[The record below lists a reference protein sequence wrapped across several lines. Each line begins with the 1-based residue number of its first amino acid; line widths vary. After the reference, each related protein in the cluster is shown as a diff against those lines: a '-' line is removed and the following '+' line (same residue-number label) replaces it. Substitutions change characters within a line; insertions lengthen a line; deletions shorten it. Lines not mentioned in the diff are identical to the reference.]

1 VDSKTSRLASILFGK
16 ILELLMS
23 SASMTGLDERLVSDE
38 FLDDPY
44 PLLRQLRHEEPVF
57 WSESIGG
64 WILTRYD
71 DIVPTFR
78 DVAHFSNYGRF
89 AKVVEYL
96 PAERRKKFEPFETHY
111 RQKSMLQSDPPDHT
125 RLRALI
131 VKVFNANSI
140 EEMRP
145 KIKKI
150 VNDVIDAVEPR
161 RQMDVI
167 RDLAFPLPFSVL
179 GKIMGLPNTDQD
191 NVKLWADEIL
201 LFQGVNR
208 PPEAILERS
217 QAALL
222 AMRSYLTD
230 LVNEKRR
237 KPGED
242 LISELVKVEAEG
254 IRLTE
259 QELVYTC
266 ITMLGAGHET
276 TTSLIGN
283 GLFTLLSHPEEWRK
297 LRENPSLLNSAIE
310 EMLRYESPVARQP
323 RVIKEDIELGGK
335 KMLGGQVAF
344 QMLNAANR
352 DPDYFPDPD
361 KFDIERQNN
370 KHVAFGMGIH
380 FCVGAG
386 LARTEGQEVFK
397 AIMERLPDI
406 RLVSDKPIW
415 DRHKP
420 NSRMLHTLQV
430 TF

>member
-1 VDSKTSRLASILFGK
+1 MPTASFN
-16 ILELLMS
+16 
-23 SASMTGLDERLVSDE
+23 ATDEKLISDE

-44 PLLRQLRHEEPVF
+44 PLLRQLQREDPVY

-64 WILTRYD
+64 WIVTRYD
-71 DIVPTFR
+71 DIVPTFK

-96 PAERRKKFEPFETHY
+96 PADARARFAPFENHY
-111 RQKSMLQSDPPDHT
+111 RQKSLLQSDPPDHT
-125 RLRALI
+125 RLRSLI

-140 EEMRP
+140 EAMRP
-145 KIKKI
+145 RIHKI
-150 VNDVIDAVEPR
+150 VSDVLDTFQP
-161 RQMDVI
+161 QGKMDII
-167 RDLAFPLPFSVL
+167 RDLAFPLPFNVL
-179 GKIMGLPNTDQD
+179 GAIMGLPIGDQD
-191 NVKLWADEIL
+191 NIKLWADEIL

-208 PPEAILERS
+208 PPEGVLERS
-217 QAALL
+217 QTALL
-222 AMRSYLTD
+222 AMRSYLTN

-237 KPGED
+237 NPGDD
-242 LISELVKVEAEG
+242 LISQLVAVEAEG
-254 IRLTE
+254 TRLTE

-283 GLFTLLSHPEEWRK
+283 GLFTILSHPQEWQK
-297 LRENPSLLNSAIE
+297 LRANSALLNSAIE

-323 RVIKEDIELGGK
+323 RVIKDDAELHSK
-335 KMLGGQVAF
+335 KLLKGQVAF

-352 DPDYFPDPD
+352 DPAYFTNPDV
-361 KFDIERQNN
+361 FDIERQNN
-370 KHVAFGMGIH
+370 KHIAFGMGIH
-380 FCVGAG
+380 FCIGAG

-397 AIMERLPDI
+397 AILERLPNI
-406 RLVSDKPIW
+406 QLVDARPIW

-420 NSRMLHTLQV
+420 NSRMLHTLPV

>member
-1 VDSKTSRLASILFGK
+1 MIGTPLTA
-16 ILELLMS
+16 
-23 SASMTGLDERLVSDE
+23 LDQKLISDE

-44 PLLRQLRHEEPVF
+44 PLLRQLRREQPVY

-78 DVAHFSNYGRF
+78 DVAHFTNHGRF
-89 AKVVEYL
+89 AKAVEYL
-96 PAERRKKFEPFETHY
+96 PSDARQKLAPFENHY
-111 RQKSMLQSDPPDHT
+111 RQKNLLQSDPPDHT

-140 EEMRP
+140 EAMRP
-145 KIKKI
+145 MIRKV
-150 VNDVIDAVEPR
+150 VNEVVDRVESR

-167 RDLAFPLPFSVL
+167 RDLAFPLPFSIL
-179 GKIMGLPNTDQD
+179 GSIMGVPNTDQD
-191 NVKLWADEIL
+191 RVKFWADELL

-208 PPEAILERS
+208 PPEAILLRS

-230 LVNEKRR
+230 LVNEKRLN
-237 KPGED
+237 PGDD
-242 LISELVKVEAEG
+242 LISQLVAVEAEG
-254 IRLTE
+254 TRLTE
-259 QELVYTC
+259 QELVSTC
-266 ITMLGAGHET
+266 VQMLGAGHET

-283 GLFTLLSHPEEWRK
+283 GLYLLLSHPQSWKK
-297 LRENPSLLNSAIE
+297 LRQNPSLLNSAIE
-310 EMLRYESPVARQP
+310 EILRYESPVARQP
-323 RVIKEDIELGGK
+323 RLIKGDVDLGGK
-335 KMLGGQVAF
+335 TMLDGQIAF

-361 KFDIERQNN
+361 TFDIERQNN
-370 KHVAFGMGIH
+370 KHIAFGMGIH

-386 LARTEGQEVFK
+386 LARTEAQEVFK
-397 AIMERLPDI
+397 AIMERLPNI
-406 RLVSDKPIW
+406 QLVSDKPVW
-415 DRHKP
+415 DRQKP
-420 NSRMLHTLQV
+420 NSRMLHTLEV

>member
-1 VDSKTSRLASILFGK
+1 MMGTPLTA
-16 ILELLMS
+16 
-23 SASMTGLDERLVSDE
+23 LDQNLVSDE

-44 PLLRQLRHEEPVF
+44 PLLRQLRREEPVY

-78 DVAHFSNYGRF
+78 DVAHFTNYGRF
-89 AKVVEYL
+89 AKAVEYL
-96 PAERRKKFEPFETHY
+96 PSDAREKLAPFENHY
-111 RQKSMLQSDPPDHT
+111 RQKNLLQSDPPDHT

-140 EEMRP
+140 EAMRP
-145 KIKKI
+145 MIGKV
-150 VNDVIDAVEPR
+150 VNEVVDSVEPR

-167 RDLAFPLPFSVL
+167 RDLAFPLPFSIL
-179 GKIMGLPNTDQD
+179 GSIIGVPNTDQD
-191 NVKLWADEIL
+191 RVKFWSDELL

-208 PPEAILERS
+208 PPEAILLRS

-237 KPGED
+237 NPGDD
-242 LISELVKVEAEG
+242 LISQLVAVEAEG
-254 IRLTE
+254 TRLAE
-259 QELVYTC
+259 QELVSTC
-266 ITMLGAGHET
+266 VQMLGAGHET

-283 GLFTLLSHPEEWRK
+283 GLYLLLSHPHLWK
-297 LRENPSLLNSAIE
+297 KQNLRQNPSLLNSAIE
-310 EMLRYESPVARQP
+310 EILRYESPVARQP
-323 RVIKEDIELGGK
+323 RLIKGDVELGGK
-335 KMLGGQVAF
+335 TLLDGQVAF

-361 KFDIERQNN
+361 RFDIERQNN

-386 LARTEGQEVFK
+386 LARTEAQEVFK

-406 RLVSDKPIW
+406 RLASDKPVW

-430 TF
+430 MF

>member
-1 VDSKTSRLASILFGK
+1 
-16 ILELLMS
+16 
-23 SASMTGLDERLVSDE
+23 
-38 FLDDPY
+38 
-44 PLLRQLRHEEPVF
+44 
-57 WSESIGG
+57 
-64 WILTRYD
+64 
-71 DIVPTFR
+71 
-78 DVAHFSNYGRF
+78 
-89 AKVVEYL
+89 
-96 PAERRKKFEPFETHY
+96 
-111 RQKSMLQSDPPDHT
+111 
-125 RLRALI
+125 
-131 VKVFNANSI
+131 
-140 EEMRP
+140 
-145 KIKKI
+145 
-150 VNDVIDAVEPR
+150 
-161 RQMDVI
+161 MDVI

-283 GLFTLLSHPEEWRK
+283 GLFTLLSNPEEWRK

-323 RVIKEDIELGGK
+323 RVIKEAIELGGK

-420 NSRMLHTLQV
+420 NSRMLHSLQV

>member
-1 VDSKTSRLASILFGK
+1 MA
-16 ILELLMS
+16 
-23 SASMTGLDERLVSDE
+23 SASLSPIDDKLVSDE

-44 PLLRQLRHEEPVF
+44 PLLRQLQKEEPVF

-64 WILTRYD
+64 WIVTRYD

-89 AKVVEYL
+89 AKAVEYL
-96 PAERRKKFEPFETHY
+96 PAEARERLAPFENHY
-111 RQKSMLQSDPPDHT
+111 RQKSLLQSDPPDHT
-125 RLRALI
+125 RLRGLI
-131 VKVFNANSI
+131 AKVFNANSI
-140 EEMRP
+140 EAMRP
-145 KIKKI
+145 RIKK
-150 VNDVIDAVEPR
+150 VVDDVMDSAEPR
-161 RQMDVI
+161 GKMDVI

-179 GKIMGLPNTDQD
+179 GSIMGLPNSDQD
-191 NVKLWADEIL
+191 NIKLWADEIL

-208 PPEAILERS
+208 PAIELLERS
-217 QAALL
+217 QKALL

-237 KPGED
+237 RPADD
-242 LISELVKVEAEG
+242 LISQLVAVEAEG
-254 IRLTE
+254 NRLTE

-283 GLFTLLSHPEEWRK
+283 GLFTILRHREEWQK
-297 LRENPSLLNSAIE
+297 LRRNPTLLNSAIE

-323 RVIKEDIELGGK
+323 RVIKDDVLLRGK
-335 KMLGGQVAF
+335 QMLKGQVAF

-361 KFDIERQNN
+361 TFNIERQNN
-370 KHVAFGMGIH
+370 KHMAFGMGIH
-380 FCVGAG
+380 FCLGAG
-386 LARTEGQEVFK
+386 LARTEAQEVFK
-397 AIMERLPDI
+397 AILDRMPKIE
-406 RLVSDKPIW
+406 LVSEAPVW

-420 NSRMLHTLQV
+420 NSRMLHTLPV

>member
-1 VDSKTSRLASILFGK
+1 MPSVSLTEIDEKLI
-16 ILELLMS
+16 S
-23 SASMTGLDERLVSDE
+23 SE

-44 PLLRQLRHEEPVF
+44 PLLRHLQSEAPIY

-64 WILTRYD
+64 WIVTRYD
-71 DIVPTFR
+71 DIIPTFR

-96 PAERRKKFEPFETHY
+96 PTDERLNFAPFENHY
-111 RQKSMLQSDPPDHT
+111 RQKSLLQSDPPDHT
-125 RLRALI
+125 RLRSLI

-140 EEMRP
+140 EAMRP
-145 KIKKI
+145 RIKKI
-150 VNDVIDAVEPR
+150 VDDVLDTFEPKGK
-161 RQMDVI
+161 MDVI

-179 GKIMGLPNTDQD
+179 GAIMGLPLNDQD
-191 NVKLWADEIL
+191 NIKLWADEIL

-208 PPEAILERS
+208 PPAALLERS

-237 KPGED
+237 NPGND
-242 LISELVKVEAEG
+242 LISELVAVEAEG
-254 IRLTE
+254 TRLTE

-283 GLFTLLSHPEEWRK
+283 GLYTILSHKQEWRK
-297 LRENPSLLNSAIE
+297 LCKNPALLNSAIE

-323 RVIKEDIELGGK
+323 RVIKDDIELRGQ
-335 KMLGGQVAF
+335 KMQKGQVAF

-352 DPDYFPDPD
+352 DPAYFENPDV
-361 KFDIERQNN
+361 FDIERPNN
-370 KHVAFGMGIH
+370 RHLAFGMGIH
-380 FCVGAG
+380 FCIGAG

-397 AIMERLPDI
+397 AIMSRLPKI
-406 RLVSDKPIW
+406 QLVDAKPIW

-420 NSRMLHTLQV
+420 NSRMLHTLPV

>member
-1 VDSKTSRLASILFGK
+1 
-16 ILELLMS
+16 MS

-323 RVIKEDIELGGK
+323 RVIKEAIELGGK

>member
-1 VDSKTSRLASILFGK
+1 MPNTSLTAF
-16 ILELLMS
+16 
-23 SASMTGLDERLVSDE
+23 DEKLVSDE

-44 PLLRQLRHEEPVF
+44 PVLRQLRREEPVY

-64 WILTRYD
+64 WIVTRYD

-96 PAERRKKFEPFETHY
+96 STDVRKKFAPFENHY

-131 VKVFNANSI
+131 VRVFNANSI
-140 EEMRP
+140 EAMRP
-145 KIKKI
+145 MIKKI
-150 VNDVIDAVEPR
+150 VNQVIDEVEAR
-161 RQMDVI
+161 GQMDVI
-167 RDLAFPLPFSVL
+167 RDLAFPLPFNIL
-179 GKIMGLPNTDQD
+179 GSIMGLPIADQD
-191 NVKLWADEIL
+191 RVKLWADEIL

-208 PPEAILERS
+208 PAEAILERS

-237 KPGED
+237 RPSD
-242 LISELVKVEAEG
+242 DMISQLVAVDAEG
-254 IRLTE
+254 SRLTE

-266 ITMLGAGHET
+266 ITLLGAGHET

-283 GLFTLLSHPEEWRK
+283 GLYTILSLPQEWRK
-297 LRENPSLLNSAIE
+297 LRQNPLLLNSAIE
-310 EMLRYESPVARQP
+310 EMLRFESPVARQP
-323 RVIKEDIELGGK
+323 RVVKGDIQLGGK
-335 KMLGGQVAF
+335 KMMEGQVAF
-344 QMLNAANR
+344 QMLNSANR
-352 DPDYFPDPD
+352 DPDHFPEPD

-370 KHVAFGMGIH
+370 KHIAFGMGIH

-386 LARTEGQEVFK
+386 LARTEAQEVFK
-397 AIMERLPDI
+397 AIIERLPNIDSSATNRSGTGTNPIPGCCI
-406 RLVSDKPIW
+406 RFK
-415 DRHKP
+415 
-420 NSRMLHTLQV
+420 
-430 TF
+430 